1 MVAMAPVLSLTALG
15 TSYRKKRIA
24 KSPAGVE
31 PVTLSHLPEESDMPH
46 ECIVAVVNRGFA
58 EAVVDVA
65 RQSGARGATIVHG
78 RGTDERQTVMLSI
91 MNIELQ
97 PEKEIIFLVMNAP
110 LSDAVATKLVN
121 DERLEQE
128 AEISVYVAPAN
139 FMNSD

>member
-1 MVAMAPVLSLTALG
+1 
-15 TSYRKKRIA
+15 
-24 KSPAGVE
+24 
-31 PVTLSHLPEESDMPH
+31 
-46 ECIVAVVNRGFA
+46 
-58 EAVVDVA
+58 
-65 RQSGARGATIVHG
+65 
-78 RGTDERQTVMLSI
+78 

-121 DERLEQE
+121 DERLELE